1 MRWLFGVFLFTSAFC
16 SANSEIAF
24 QKVYEIDGMSAS
36 EIREAFGD
44 PTIDVGMDTISK
56 TQDIINTSVGKG
68 WQTGLNEAKTGRL
81 RCNIAA
87 VSWLP
92 DVNEWVDADVV
103 VQVKDGKARI
113 TIASLD
119 VNGPGKSNCLES
131 VEAHLDSRFEL
142 IKELGGDW

>member
-1 MRWLFGVFLFTSAFC
+1 MRFIFVALISYFPLWVVS
-16 SANSEIAF
+16 SEVTF
-24 QKVYEIDGMSAS
+24 QKVYEIAGMNAA

-56 TQDIINTSVGKG
+56 TKDIINTSFGKG
-68 WQTGLNEAKTGRL
+68 WQAGLDEAKTGKL

-119 VNGPGKSNCLES
+119 VNGPGRSNCLES
-131 VEAHLDSRFEL
+131 VEAHLDSRFAL
-142 IKELGGDW
+142 IKKLGGDW